1 MTKPTKGSLRRL
13 MLEFT
18 NVSKS
23 FWTGTQRK
31 VILDRASFR
40 VEIGNSLGILAPN
53 GTGKTT
59 LINMMAG
66 LEKPDEG
73 QIYRGC
79 KISFP
84 LGFMGGVVGK
94 HTAKE
99 NCRYIARLYGL
110 DPDYVEAFCRWLCG
124 IEEYFE
130 MPVGTYSQG
139 MRARFT
145 FSLMLA
151 LDFDMYLID
160 EGMPQ
165 TTDVEFNRKAG
176 EILRERL
183 ESTTV
188 IIVSHQAATL
198 ERFARSAAVLSD
210 GQFHMFDTLEEAK
223 QLYDYE
229 TQG

>member
-1 MTKPTKGSLRRL
+1 
-13 MLEFT
+13 MLEFA

-23 FWTGTQRK
+23 FWTGTRRK
-31 VILDRASFR
+31 VILDRVSFR
-40 VEIGNSLGILAPN
+40 VELGNSLGILAPN

-79 KISFP
+79 RISFP

-94 HTAKE
+94 HTGRE
-99 NCRYIARLYGL
+99 NSRYIARLYGL

-124 IEEYFE
+124 IEEYFDR
-130 MPVGTYSQG
+130 PVGMYSSG
-139 MRARFT
+139 MRSRFT

-151 LDFDMYLID
+151 LDFDIYLID

-165 TTDVEFNRKAG
+165 TTDVNFNRKAG
-176 EILRERL
+176 ELLRERL

-198 ERFARSAAVLSD
+198 ERFARSAAVLSN
-210 GQFHMFDTLEEAK
+210 GNLQMFDTLEEAK

>member
-1 MTKPTKGSLRRL
+1 
-13 MLEFT
+13 MLEFD

-31 VILDRASFR
+31 VILDKVSFR
-40 VEIGNSLGILAPN
+40 VELGRSMGILAPN

-73 QIYRGC
+73 EIRRGC
-79 KISFP
+79 RISFP
-84 LGFMGGVVGK
+84 LGFMGGVISK
-94 HTAKE
+94 ISAME
-99 NCRYIARLYGL
+99 NSRYIARLYGL
-110 DPDYVEAFCRWLCG
+110 DPDYVEAFCRWMCNLG
-124 IEEYFE
+124 EYFDQ
-130 MPVGTYSQG
+130 PLGTYSSG
-139 MRARFT
+139 MKSRFT

-151 LDFDMYLID
+151 LDFDIYLID
-160 EGMPQ
+160 EGMPSS
-165 TTDVEFNRKAG
+165 TDVEFNKKAG

-183 ESTTV
+183 STTTV
-188 IIVSHQAATL
+188 VIVSHQPAVLEKFAA
-198 ERFARSAAVLSD
+198 SAAVLMD
-210 GQFHMFDTLEEAK
+210 GQLYMFDTLEEAK

>member
-1 MTKPTKGSLRRL
+1 
-13 MLEFT
+13 MLEFV

-23 FWTGTQRK
+23 FWTGKQRK

-40 VEIGNSLGILAPN
+40 VELGNSLGILAPN

-59 LINMMAG
+59 LINMMSG

-73 QIYRGC
+73 EIHRKC
-79 KISFP
+79 RISFP
-84 LGFMGGVVGK
+84 LGFMGGLVTR
-94 HTAKE
+94 HTGKE
-99 NCRYIARLYGL
+99 NTRYIARLYGL
-110 DPDYVEAFCRWLCG
+110 DPDYIEAFCRWLCD
-124 IEEYFE
+124 IKEYFD

-139 MRARFT
+139 MRARLSFA
-145 FSLMLA
+145 LMLA

-160 EGMPQ
+160 EGMPS
-165 TTDVEFNRKAG
+165 TTDQEFNRKAG

-183 ESTTV
+183 ETTTV

-198 ERFARSAAVLSD
+198 ERFAKSAAVLMD
-210 GQFHMFDTLEEAK
+210 GHLHMFDTLEEAK

-229 TQG
+229 TQGQ

>member
-1 MTKPTKGSLRRL
+1 
-13 MLEFT
+13 MLEFV

-23 FWTGTQRK
+23 FWTSTQRK

-40 VEIGNSLGILAPN
+40 VEVGHSLGILAPN

-73 QIYRGC
+73 QIHRGC
-79 KISFP
+79 RISFP
-84 LGFMGGVVGK
+84 LGFMGGVVNK

-99 NCRYIARLYGL
+99 NCRYIARLYDL
-110 DPDYVEAFCRWLCG
+110 DPDYIEAFCRWLCE
-124 IEEYFE
+124 IKEYFD
-130 MPVGTYSQG
+130 MPIGTYSQG
-139 MRARFT
+139 MRSRFT

-151 LDFDMYLID
+151 LDFDIYLID
-160 EGMPQ
+160 EGMPS
-165 TTDVEFNRKAG
+165 TTDAEFNKKAG

-183 ESTTV
+183 ENTTV
-188 IIVSHQAATL
+188 IIVSHQPTIL
-198 ERFARSAAVLSD
+198 ERFAKSAAVLKD
-210 GQFHMFDTLEEAK
+210 GRIHMFDTLEEAK
-223 QLYDYE
+223 VLYDYQ